1 MNSQFDYSIDR
12 TWNNLD
18 LDHVPAKIR
27 LQPSADNN
35 KLVIDISAKL
45 FNSPPKPEKEQGE
58 FFNLWDYEVVEAFF
72 LSDSGHYVEFEFGP
86 YIYLLFYI
94 QFNTHSKQF

>member
-18 LDHVPAKIR
+18 LDHVPTKIS
-27 LQPSADNN
+27 LQTSGEN
-35 KLVIDISAKL
+35 KLLIKITARF
-45 FNSPPKPEKEQGE
+45 FNSPLKPKKEQGE

-86 YIYLLFYI
+86 
-94 QFNTHSKQF
+94 